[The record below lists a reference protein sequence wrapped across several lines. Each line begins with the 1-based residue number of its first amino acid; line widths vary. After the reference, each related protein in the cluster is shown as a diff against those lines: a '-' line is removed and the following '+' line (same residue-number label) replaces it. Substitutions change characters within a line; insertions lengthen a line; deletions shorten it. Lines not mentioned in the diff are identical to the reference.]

1 MRARR
6 SAEQVRAAGRRGA
19 GAPPAEAR
27 LQIEG
32 LSPRRL
38 GTVAMVVLAVVL
50 AVFGVKESVRAWQMR
65 RDMRAVERELS
76 TLRAQQADLAKTV
89 DRLRTDPHYIEKLA
103 REEMGMVREGETV
116 LKFPSQNSPGT
127 PR

>member
-1 MRARR
+1 VRARR
-6 SAEQVRAAGRRGA
+6 PTE
-19 GAPPAEAR
+19 
-27 LQIEG
+27 EG

-38 GTVAMVVLAVVL
+38 GVVAMIVLAVVL

-65 RDMRAVERELS
+65 RDMRAVERELT
-76 TLRAQQADLAKTV
+76 TLRAQQTDLTKTV
-89 DRLRTDPHYIEKLA
+89 ERLRNDPLYIEKLA

-116 LKFPSQNSPGT
+116 LKFPSQGAAG